1 MLVHTHTAK
10 AGTLGRLAAWL
21 TGVPIRVHTFHGH
34 VFQGYY
40 SSTLAWIF
48 IAIERWLAR
57 HTDCIIALSASQ
69 KRELCEIY
77 RIAPPEKI
85 RVVPLSVNLAPYLA
99 VKGRSGILR
108 SGMNEAAS
116 LVGWVGRLTGIKA
129 PDRLLQCVPAVT
141 QQVPEARF
149 VMVGD
154 GELRPE
160 CEQQIQRERL
170 ADKVTMLGWR
180 RDLPEIYADLDV
192 LALCSKNEG
201 TPVALLEAMASGKA
215 VVSTDIGGVRDLMV
229 GAGENFDGMK
239 VFANGILV
247 ESRSTLA
254 KAICYL
260 LYDPEKRRRMGQA
273 GREFVRHRFSQ
284 QHQADELEQLYLLL
298 AREKGLHPAPAIAP
312 IAKHESATL
321 SMHTPA

>member
-1 MLVHTHTAK
+1 
-10 AGTLGRLAAWL
+10 
-21 TGVPIRVHTFHGH
+21 
-34 VFQGYY
+34 
-40 SSTLAWIF
+40 
-48 IAIERWLAR
+48 
-57 HTDCIIALSASQ
+57 
-69 KRELCEIY
+69 
-77 RIAPPEKI
+77 
-85 RVVPLSVNLAPYLA
+85 
-99 VKGRSGILR
+99 
-108 SGMNEAAS
+108 
-116 LVGWVGRLTGIKA
+116 
-129 PDRLLQCVPAVT
+129 
-141 QQVPEARF
+141 
-149 VMVGD
+149 
-154 GELRPE
+154 
-160 CEQQIQRERL
+160 
-170 ADKVTMLGWR
+170 
-180 RDLPEIYADLDV
+180 
-192 LALCSKNEG
+192 
-201 TPVALLEAMASGKA
+201 MASGKA

-298 AREKGLHPAPAIAP
+298 AREKGLHPAPPIAP